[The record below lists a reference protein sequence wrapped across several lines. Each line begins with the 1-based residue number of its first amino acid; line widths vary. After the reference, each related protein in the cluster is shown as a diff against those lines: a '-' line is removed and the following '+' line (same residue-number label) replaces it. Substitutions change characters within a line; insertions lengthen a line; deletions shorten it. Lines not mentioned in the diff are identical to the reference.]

1 MDRFSNS
8 FLAPLRDAWICLRGS
23 GGVASLNPRLI
34 SGTPSGCGGALFL
47 AVLAAVSCSG
57 VAWAGEKEVV
67 REVGVAKIDI
77 TPDFPVRLNGYYG
90 RNVEATN
97 AAQHIFA
104 KALAIGS
111 DKEGPAI
118 IITIDNCI
126 IPRMVREQV
135 VERLIKK
142 AHIEPSRVALCT
154 SHTHTA
160 PCLTGAAPNV
170 FGMDIPAADQAHIDR
185 YTREL
190 IDKVEKVSLAALKDR
205 RPATLAWGQDK
216 ATFAANRRTKGGPV
230 DDDLPFLVVTDAK
243 GKLRAIL
250 ANYACH
256 CTTLGGNFTQICG
269 DWAGYA
275 QEYLE
280 AEHPGAIVLT
290 AIGCGGGCESH
301 PAAGLGPRQ
310 KAWP

>member
-1 MDRFSNS
+1 MIKSISGFCRALSRGS
-8 FLAPLRDAWICLRGS
+8 LLARLRGA
-23 GGVASLNPRLI
+23 GVFSCSV
-34 SGTPSGCGGALFL
+34 SGTPLGCRGAYKFVFHRQGLADYALFML
-47 AVLAAVSCSG
+47 GMVVFCFSNA
-57 VAWAGEKEVV
+57 AWAGDKELV

-90 RNVEATN
+90 RNIEATN

-118 IITIDNCI
+118 FVTIDNCI
-126 IPRMVREQV
+126 VPRIVREQV
-135 VERLIKK
+135 VECLLKK
-142 AHIEPSRVALCT
+142 AHIEPTRVALCV

-160 PCLTGAAPNV
+160 PCLTGAAPNL

-216 ATFAANRRTKGGPV
+216 ATLPPIAAPKAVPWIMIC
-230 DDDLPFLVVTDAK
+230 PF
-243 GKLRAIL
+243 
-250 ANYACH
+250 
-256 CTTLGGNFTQICG
+256 
-269 DWAGYA
+269 W
-275 QEYLE
+275 
-280 AEHPGAIVLT
+280 
-290 AIGCGGGCESH
+290 S
-301 PAAGLGPRQ
+301 
-310 KAWP
+310 